1 MPVVSCLNDCTP
13 LPDKAGDQ
21 RGIPVWLWG
30 GGGGKIIK
38 ENTPHGS
45 AASRAGGGVVV

>member
-21 RGIPVWLWG
+21 RGIPVWLL